1 MSNVR
6 RSRCNPPARHRLD
19 VRSMLVGRGCVRR
32 RWRRHSR
39 RRTEERFS
47 NKRYPI
53 VCLDPDLEMDITF
66 VFVDSEAVPWL
77 DRGIRVRTMGSWRRR
92 RPW

>member
-1 MSNVR
+1 MPNVR
-6 RSRCNPPARHRLD
+6 RSRGIPPTRRLLN
-19 VRSMLVGRGCVRR
+19 VCSPLVVYGCVRR
-32 RWRRHSR
+32 RRRRHGG

-53 VCLDPDLEMDITF
+53 VGLNPDLEMDITF
-66 VFVDSEAVPWL
+66 VFVDSKAVPWL
-77 DRGIRVRTMGSWRRR
+77 DRRIRVRTMGSWRRR